1 MTVEING
8 VPGERIES
16 RWTSNGELAFIEINL
31 EGVSFRF
38 AAGPDPGDFYVT
50 PWREII
56 CTFRFFD
63 TEQEAPGCQRGL
75 L

>member
-31 EGVSFRF
+31 EGVSFWF
-38 AAGPDPGDFYVT
+38 DAGPDPGDFYAT
-50 PWREII
+50 PWWDII
-56 CTFRFFD
+56 STFRFVD
-63 TEQEAPGCQRGL
+63 S
-75 L
+75 